1 MKIAKGSKVLFIGD
15 SITDCGRAQPVGEGL
30 AGPYGSGWVNVVAGL
45 LGATYPSRRLRLVN
59 MGLSGNTS
67 RDLVARWDRDVVAH
81 RPDWVVV
88 MIGTNDVWRQ
98 FDLPLCPEQHV
109 LPDEYARNLETLVAD
124 TLPRV
129 KGVVLM
135 TPFFLEPLREDA
147 MRSRMDE
154 YSAIVR
160 ETAARHGLPFVDVQA
175 AMDRL
180 CEHQHSA
187 HVAWDRVHP
196 NVVGHV
202 AIARAF
208 LDAVGYDWSG
218 GEG

>member
-1 MKIAKGSKVLFIGD
+1 MLIASESRILFIGD
-15 SITDCGRAQPVGEGL
+15 SITDCGRTQPVGEGL
-30 AGPYGSGWVNVVAGL
+30 FAPYGSGWVNIVAGL
-45 LGATYPSRRLRLVN
+45 LGSTYPSRRLRLVN

-67 RDLVARWDRDVVAH
+67 RDLVARWDKDVLQH

-98 FDLPLCPEQHV
+98 FDLPLHPELHV
-109 LPDEYARNLETLVAD
+109 LPDEYRRNLEKSIAD

-129 KGVVLM
+129 KGLVLM

-147 MRSRMDE
+147 MRRRMDE

-160 ETAARHGLPFVDVQA
+160 ETAEMHGQWFVDVQA

-180 CEHQHSA
+180 VRDQHSA
-187 HVAWDRVHP
+187 NIAWDRVHP
-196 NVVGHV
+196 NIIGHT

-218 GEG
+218 AVD